1 METYERL
8 RQRVRRRSLRG
19 TRLAKGSKPAS
30 VITNPAMEQH
40 LRLGR
45 KLLKEQENEKA
56 FGEEALDDLLEN
68 ILLYDVR
75 LCVWF
80 GLVRFGSVCSVSL
93 PCRLNEAYAVM
104 RVL

>member
-19 TRLAKGSKPAS
+19 ARLAKGSKPAS

-45 KLLKEQENEKA
+45 KLLKEQEKEKA
-56 FGEEALDDLLEN
+56 LGDEALDDLLEN

-75 LCVWF
+75 LWFGLVWF
-80 GLVRFGSVCSVSL
+80 GLVLFCVQRECALSPVQ
-93 PCRLNEAYAVM
+93 
-104 RVL
+104 